1 MYKVVKN
8 IFFLVF
14 FVLISFVSKAQT
26 DSSAK
31 EAVGITGESIYHKY
45 IIEIIGNKKDTIGV
59 FDSAAVELP
68 LKSDYY
74 SIRVHRVNFKGEL
87 KEYRIKGFNMV
98 VNLSNDSNYTQQ
110 FVNRY
115 IEDPLLS
122 YFKSGK
128 IGSVISVGD
137 IEIIDESDKIRNV
150 GSYQLLYR

>member
-1 MYKVVKN
+1 MYKFVKN
-8 IFFLVF
+8 IFCIAF
-14 FVLISFVSKAQT
+14 FALISFTTKAQI
-26 DSSAK
+26 DSTAK

-59 FDSAAVELP
+59 FDSAAVKLP

-98 VNLSNDSNYTQQ
+98 VNLSNDSSHTQQ
-110 FVNRY
+110 FFNRY

-122 YFKSGK
+122 YFKNGK
-128 IGSVISVGD
+128 MGNVISVGD

>member
-1 MYKVVKN
+1 MYKFVKN
-8 IFFLVF
+8 IFCITF
-14 FVLISFVSKAQT
+14 FALISFATKAQI
-26 DSSAK
+26 DSTAK

-59 FDSAAVELP
+59 FDSAAVKLP

-98 VNLSNDSNYTQQ
+98 VNLSNDSSHTQQ
-110 FVNRY
+110 FFNRY

-122 YFKSGK
+122 YFKNGK
-128 IGSVISVGD
+128 MGNVISVGD